1 MCILLH
7 IPIAKLYKAMY
18 GYDITWAKRLQA
30 FEQLHFVRQHERQLI
45 MYSLDICVIY
55 SIYLAIFY
63 DP

>member
-1 MCILLH
+1 
-7 IPIAKLYKAMY
+7 MY

-55 SIYLAIFY
+55 SIYLVIFY